1 VVTAPGAK
9 FDLVYAENIDRWT
22 IRPAGGEAETALD
35 DLLG

>member
-22 IRPAGGEAETALD
+22 IRPAGVEAETALD